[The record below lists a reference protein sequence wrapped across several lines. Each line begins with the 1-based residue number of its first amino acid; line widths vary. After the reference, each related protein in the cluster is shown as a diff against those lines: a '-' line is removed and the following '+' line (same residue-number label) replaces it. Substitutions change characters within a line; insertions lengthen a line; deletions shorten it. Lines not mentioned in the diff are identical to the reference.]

1 MSMVSLPD
9 PPPYGELQVTSNF
22 SFLRGASHPAE
33 LVLTAA
39 ALGHRAIA
47 VTDRNSIAGI
57 VRAHQ
62 AAKEVGIRLVV
73 GCRIDLED
81 GASLLAFPQD
91 RPAYG
96 RLTRL
101 LTLGK
106 RRAAKGECRLGY
118 ADLAAHGEGQIVVVL
133 PPEAPPLAS
142 ERGEVGWTE
151 FVAFAALVATDFK
164 SRSYL
169 AAHHLY
175 RGNDARRLAHLAAL
189 ARAVGL
195 PLIATNDVL
204 YHVPERRRLQD
215 VLTCIREGCT
225 IGEAGFRL
233 AANAERHLKSPQEM
247 ARLFR
252 GHSDAVERSLEIVA
266 RCRFSLD
273 ELRYEYPDETA
284 KDGRTPQQRLADLA
298 WAGAVERFSQQ
309 TGKPHPVIPAK
320 AGPRVTLAKVRRLS
334 ARGQASAVST
344 STNNCTVLPIRKS
357 RCRGEMDPG
366 RSLSSDRP
374 KAGPVGRGDEWMEN
388 DDRSGGRAEAPQT
401 SKSRIPERIRQ
412 LIEHELQLIERLDY
426 ARYFLTVHDL
436 IEFARRRGILCQGRG
451 SAANSVVCYSLG
463 ITAVDPARIDVLF
476 ERFISAA
483 RNEPPDI
490 DVDFEHERREEVI
503 QYIYEKYGRERAGLA
518 ATVICYRSRSA
529 IREVGK
535 ALGLSVDVVAA
546 LAGIVWGWSN
556 DPIADQRVREAGLDP
571 ADHTLR
577 LALDLAAELT
587 GFPRHLSQHVGGFV
601 ITRGPLSELVPIENA
616 AMADRT
622 VIEWDK
628 DDLDALGILKI
639 DVLALGMLT
648 CIRKAFSLIE
658 HHHGRPLELAGVP
671 AEDPEVYEMLSLG
684 DSLGVFQVE
693 SRAQMTMLPRL
704 KPREFYDL
712 VIEVAIVRPGPI
724 QGDMVH
730 PYLRRRSRIEPV
742 DYPSEA
748 LRQVLGKTL
757 GVPLFQEQAMKIAI
771 VGAGFPPEEADR
783 LRRAMATFKR
793 NGDIH
798 RFRDKFVAGM
808 VANGYDR
815 DFATR
820 CFSQIEGF
828 GTYGFPESHAASFAL
843 LVYVSAWIKRFY
855 PEVFAC
861 ALLNSQPMG
870 FYAPAQIVRDAREH
884 GVEVR
889 PVDINHSF
897 WDCTLEP
904 TREWPNH
911 SLVADAEAGVQG
923 NRSDHGSLSSHFR
936 GNDDEVPRYAL
947 RLGLRCIKGFAET
960 EAERLVVARGSGY
973 RDPQALWQK
982 SGLGRAALERLAE
995 ADGFRSM
1002 GLDRRCALWALKAL
1016 GLPSLPLFA
1025 QAALEAAEDPLVLKK
1040 TEEGEGIR
1048 EGGDDKDSEALA
1060 AALLPPMPLGEHV
1073 VEDYATTGLSL
1084 KRHPLAFLRAELARE
1099 GMVTA
1104 AELGC
1109 LPVDRRLTIAGV
1121 VLIRQRPGS
1130 ANGVVF
1136 VTIED
1141 ETGIA
1146 NLIVWPGILERFRRA
1161 ALGATLLCCT
1171 GKLQREQSVIHV
1183 VAERLDDLTL
1193 RLNTLRERTG
1203 EELPRSAAKP
1213 PFAVP
1218 VKAPG
1223 YDIREIVIPSRNFR

>member
-1 MSMVSLPD
+1 MT
-9 PPPYGELQVTSNF
+9 YAELQVTTNF
-22 SFLRGASHPAE
+22 SFLRGAAHPDE
-33 LVLTAA
+33 LVVTAA
-39 ALGHRAIA
+39 ALGHQAIA
-47 VTDRNSIAGI
+47 ITDRNSLAGI
-57 VRAHQ
+57 VRAHH
-62 AAKEVGIRLVV
+62 AAKEVGLRLVI
-73 GCRIDLED
+73 GCRLDLRD
-81 GASLLAFPQD
+81 GTSLLAFPED
-91 RPAYG
+91 RAAYG

-106 RRAAKGECRLGY
+106 RRAPKGECHLDY
-118 ADLAAHGEGQIVVVL
+118 ADLVTHGDGQIVIVL
-133 PPEAPPLAS
+133 PS
-142 ERGEVGWTE
+142 EVED
-151 FVAFAALVATDFK
+151 FVARIAADF
-164 SRSYL
+164 RGRAYL

-175 RGNDARRLAHLAAL
+175 RGDDMRRLARLATLGEAT
-189 ARAVGL
+189 GL
-195 PLIATNDVL
+195 PLVATNDVL
-204 YHVPERRRLQD
+204 YHLPERRPLQD

-225 IGEAGFRL
+225 IAEAGYRL
-233 AANAERHLKSPQEM
+233 AANAERHLKAPQEM

-252 GHSDAVERSLEIVA
+252 GRVDTIERTLEIVE

-273 ELRYEYPDETA
+273 ELRYEYPEEPVPE
-284 KDGRTPQQRLADLA
+284 GQRPQQRLAELA
-298 WAGAVERFSQQ
+298 WKGAAERFPE
-309 TGKPHPVIPAK
+309 GVPD
-320 AGPRVTLAKVRRLS
+320 KVR
-334 ARGQASAVST
+334 G
-344 STNNCTVLPIRKS
+344 
-357 RCRGEMDPG
+357 
-366 RSLSSDRP
+366 
-374 KAGPVGRGDEWMEN
+374 
-388 DDRSGGRAEAPQT
+388 
-401 SKSRIPERIRQ
+401 

-426 ARYFLTVHDL
+426 ARYFLTVHD
-436 IEFARRRGILCQGRG
+436 IVRFARQRSILCQGRG
-451 SAANSVVCYSLG
+451 SAANSVVCYCLG

-503 QYIYEKYGRERAGLA
+503 QYVYEKYGRDRAGLA

-546 LAGIVWGWSN
+546 LAGVVWGWSN
-556 DPIADQRVREAGLDP
+556 DPIADLRVREAGLDP
-571 ADHTLR
+571 TDRTLR
-577 LALDLAAELT
+577 MALDLAAQLV

-616 AMADRT
+616 AMEDRT

-639 DVLALGMLT
+639 DILALGMLT
-648 CIRKAFSLIE
+648 CIRKAFALIE
-658 HHHGRPLELAGVP
+658 KHYGDRFELATVP
-671 AEDPEVYEMLSLG
+671 AEDPAVYEMLSRA

-730 PYLRRRSRIEPV
+730 PYLRRRSGREPV

-748 LRQVLGKTL
+748 LRQVLGKTM

-771 VGAGFPPEEADR
+771 VGAGFAPEEADR

-798 RFRDKFVAGM
+798 LFRDKFIAGM
-808 VANGYDR
+808 VENGYER

-843 LVYVSAWIKRFY
+843 LVYVSAWIKCFY

-884 GVEVR
+884 GVEVG
-889 PVDINHSF
+889 PVDVNHSL

-904 TREWPNH
+904 APSPPSPASGGGPGWGRW
-911 SLVADAEAGVQG
+911 
-923 NRSDHGSLSSHFR
+923 
-936 GNDDEVPRYAL
+936 AL
-947 RLGLRCIKGFAET
+947 RLGLRQIKSFAE
-960 EAERLVVARGSGY
+960 ADAKRLVAARGVGRY
-973 RDPQALWQK
+973 PDPHVLWRR
-982 SGLGRAALERLAE
+982 SGLGRGALERLAE
-995 ADGFRSM
+995 ADAFLST
-1002 GLDRRCALWALKAL
+1002 GLDRRRALWALKAL
-1016 GLPSLPLFA
+1016 GEPPLPLFA
-1025 QAALEAAEDPLVLKK
+1025 AVETAPLHW
-1040 TEEGEGIR
+1040 
-1048 EGGDDKDSEALA
+1048 SEARA
-1060 AALLPPMPLGEHV
+1060 MALLPEMPLGEQV
-1073 VEDYATTGLSL
+1073 VEDYASLSLTL

-1099 GMVTA
+1099 GLVTA
-1104 AELGC
+1104 AELAH
-1109 LPVDRRLTIAGV
+1109 LPVDRRLAIAGV

-1136 VTIED
+1136 ITIED

-1146 NLIVWPGILERFRRA
+1146 NLIVWPQILERFRRA
-1161 ALGATLLCCT
+1161 ALGATLLRCT
-1171 GKLQREQSVIHV
+1171 GKLQREESVIHI
-1183 VAERLDDLTL
+1183 VADRLDDLTP
-1193 RLNTLRERTG
+1193 RLNTLRDRTG
-1203 EELPRSAAKP
+1203 EPEPRPPRKP
-1213 PFAVP
+1213 PLALPERV
-1218 VKAPG
+1218 PG
-1223 YDIREIVIPSRNFR
+1223 YDPRDIVITSRNFR